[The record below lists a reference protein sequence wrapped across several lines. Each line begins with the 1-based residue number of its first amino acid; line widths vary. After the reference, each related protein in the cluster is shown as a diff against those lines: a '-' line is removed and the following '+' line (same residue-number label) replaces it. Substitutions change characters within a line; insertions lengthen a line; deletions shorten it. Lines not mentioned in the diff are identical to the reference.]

1 MSSYND
7 ITGDKIQSRT
17 NTKNYEKGYELWE
30 ENKRKEKARLAN
42 AASTA
47 DKPVEPADDWDE
59 KRIDVI
65 GTNGNDG
72 LHYEGK

>member
-7 ITGDKIQSRT
+7 VTGDKIQSRI
-17 NTKNYEKGYELWE
+17 NTKQFEDNFDRIFGKKDKNTVGYPPL
-30 ENKRKEKARLAN
+30 
-42 AASTA
+42 TA

>member
-7 ITGDKIQSRT
+7 VTGDKIQSRINSKQFEDNFDRIFRKKDKASVD
-17 NTKNYEKGYELWE
+17 NT
-30 ENKRKEKARLAN
+30 AT
-42 AASTA
+42 TA
-47 DKPVEPADDWDE
+47 DKPVESTDNWDE